1 MDDEIQFGDVEE
13 KRPEKSLRPDR
24 NAHYCCISMGASSDA
39 DLPIY
44 VDLDALLD
52 MEDHASSDTRVE
64 LGGVMLGGHFEDDE
78 GKPFVVVTDTLRAQ
92 HYESTKGSFKF
103 THDTWAE
110 ISRRRDAYP
119 TSTQMVGWYHTH
131 PDWGVFLSGM
141 DLFICD
147 HFFNKPLDVAY
158 VIDPCRGHRGM
169 FQWTAP
175 HEGAGADRKV
185 RPTRGFYAIASRFRQ
200 NELAAYAA
208 LLEES
213 AMSAELRRF
222 SGQSSAPSIIQAI
235 SPKDQTIPI
244 MLLMMML
251 QFGLL
256 ALLVWTSISGQS
268 KVEAETLAGLKA
280 EVAELRTA
288 VQDQKPLAA
297 QEDLLARVFAEMKE
311 TSGDTAKRVIE
322 QAKTEKALKAAATG
336 LQEALEMAKTKNRI
350 QESNLKT
357 LDEKLTKSE
366 ELLKIET
373 DEHKV
378 LKDQVAEKE
387 KTGSLTWRQAF
398 TSPWTWGGMFVA
410 AFIGAG
416 LAMIPN
422 AVKQRQ
428 EEIATEEAPI
438 EPRPME

>member
-13 KRPEKSLRPDR
+13 KRPDKALRPDR
-24 NAHYCCISMGASSDA
+24 NAHFCCISMGAPSEV
-39 DLPIY
+39 DLPIF

-52 MEDHASSDTRVE
+52 MEDHAKSDMRVE
-64 LGGVMLGGHFEDDE
+64 LGGVMLGGHFEDDD

-119 TSTQMVGWYHTH
+119 TTTHMVGWYHTH

-169 FQWTAP
+169 FQWT
-175 HEGAGADRKV
+175 EEADRKV

-222 SGQSSAPSIIQAI
+222 TGQSSAPSIVHAI
-235 SPKDQTIPI
+235 APKDQLI
-244 MLLMMML
+244 MPLVLMMMML

-256 ALLVWTSISGQS
+256 ALLVWSTISGPRIDEAKKFNDLQS
-268 KVEAETLAGLKA
+268 QIASLKTSVEENGSTT
-280 EVAELRTA
+280 VQAELLDRVLEELKSTERGTA
-288 VQDQKPLAA
+288 QKMLS
-297 QEDLLARVFAEMKE
+297 
-311 TSGDTAKRVIE
+311 T
-322 QAKTEKALKAAATG
+322 AKTEVAFK
-336 LQEALEMAKTKNRI
+336 EALLSGEKARKSLENISLAQKATIEEMEKKLVDAQERLKSNKERIAQLDTDLKEATAAK
-350 QESNLKT
+350 SVGWKT
-357 LDEKLTKSE
+357 VFS
-366 ELLKIET
+366 
-373 DEHKV
+373 
-378 LKDQVAEKE
+378 
-387 KTGSLTWRQAF
+387 
-398 TSPWTWGGMFVA
+398 SPWTWGGMFAA
-410 AFIGAG
+410 AFIGAAI
-416 LAMIPN
+416 AMVPA

-428 EEIATEEAPI
+428 EELESEKVVI
-438 EPRPME
+438 EPRPMDS

>member
-1 MDDEIQFGDVEE
+1 MDDDIQFGDVEE
-13 KRPEKSLRPDR
+13 KRPDKSLRPDR
-24 NAHYCCISMGASSDA
+24 NAHYCCISMGAVSDV
-39 DLPIY
+39 DLPIF

-52 MEDHASSDTRVE
+52 MEDHAKSDMRVE

-119 TSTQMVGWYHTH
+119 ASTQMVGWYHTH

-169 FQWTAP
+169 FQWT
-175 HEGAGADRKV
+175 EGVDRKV

-222 SGQSSAPSIIQAI
+222 TGQSSSPSIIQAI

-244 MLLMMML
+244 MLLMMMM
-251 QFGLL
+251 QFALL
-256 ALLVWTSISGQS
+256 AFLVYTSLAGQS
-268 KVEAETLAGLKA
+268 KVEAESLASLKN

-288 VQDQKPLAA
+288 MSEQKPLAA

-311 TSGDTAKRVIE
+311 TDRDTGKRVLE
-322 QAKTEKALKAAATG
+322 QAKTEKALKAAALG
-336 LQEALEMAKTKNRI
+336 LQEALETAKTKNRI
-350 QESNLKT
+350 QDSELRTLSDKLAKSDELYKKEEEAHDALKK
-357 LDEKLTKSE
+357 EFE
-366 ELLKIET
+366 
-373 DEHKV
+373 
-378 LKDQVAEKE
+378 EKE
-387 KTGSLTWRQAF
+387 KTGALTWKQAF
-398 TSPWTWGGMFVA
+398 TSPWTWGGMFIA
-410 AFIGAG
+410 AFVGAG
-416 LAMIPN
+416 LAMIPG
-422 AVKQRQ
+422 AVKQR
-428 EEIATEEAPI
+428 EEQIAAEESPI